1 MSRNNSKSSS
11 QALYKVRLV
20 TPDGR
25 RVTYNT
31 RAASP
36 ERAAQSKS
44 SKGRVVSARK
54 V

>member
-1 MSRNNSKSSS
+1 MSRNNTKNCHTM
-11 QALYKVRLV
+11 YKVRLI

-31 RAASP
+31 RAASS
-36 ERAAQSKS
+36 EKAAQSKS

-54 V
+54 I

>member
-1 MSRNNSKSSS
+1 VSRNNAKHGS

-36 ERAAQSKS
+36 EKAAQSKS

-54 V
+54 I

>member
-1 MSRNNSKSSS
+1 MSRNTKGNNH
-11 QALYKVRLV
+11 AMYKVRIV